1 VPEPSVQ
8 RLSDEEI
15 FVQLAEDLRDRRA
28 SHVARNAE
36 SVELLQRAQPS
47 VPLHER
53 FRSGAGHGGTAVIQ
67 CAFLSQ
73 TGDGGINLA
82 SLEVTAHESR
92 AHLRFR
98 QLTPRK
104 PS

>member
-1 VPEPSVQ
+1 MPKASVQ

-15 FVQLAEDLRDRRA
+15 FVQLAEDLCDRRA
-28 SHVARNAE
+28 GDVARNAKIM
-36 SVELLQRAQPS
+36 ELLQRAQPS
-47 VPLHER
+47 MPFHER
-53 FRSGAGHGGTAVIQ
+53 FGSGARHRGPAVIQ
-67 CAFLSQ
+67 CAFLPQ
-73 TGDGGINLA
+73 TGDGGVNLT

-92 AHLRFR
+92 AHLGFR

>member
-1 VPEPSVQ
+1 MSKASVQ
-8 RLSDEEI
+8 RLLDEQI
-15 FVQLAEDLRDRRA
+15 FVELAEDLRDRRA
-28 SHVARNAE
+28 SDVARNAE
-36 SVELLQRAQPS
+36 RVELLQGAQPS

-53 FRSGAGHGGTAVIQ
+53 FRSGARHGSPAVIQ
-67 CAFLSQ
+67 CAFLPQ
-73 TGDGGINLA
+73 TGDGGVNLT

-92 AHLRFR
+92 AHLGFR